1 MLRQEPKYLG
11 GGKYTIRKKLKQY
24 KEPEPLV
31 NFAEIEGSEQRSAD
45 QDMFDESSTKLTGN
59 EPRKMLTSLQPS
71 PARDT
76 RNVQSANLHGKKSRL
91 IERNRRL
98 RTSQN
103 SKGVQ
108 DFRQYQ
114 LEVQK
119 QTSVHSNANED
130 LSSKRTASQ
139 FTRDV

>member
-119 QTSVHSNANED
+119 
-130 LSSKRTASQ
+130 
-139 FTRDV
+139 